1 MNKDIKI
8 QNLINSKEFQELKKI
23 GIELLKEKADFDI
36 IELFENVIDENA
48 WSRIFSFLINS
59 ERNHN
64 LGQTFLREWT
74 KKIKNRE
81 FDKFVKNLPD
91 INNSKIKTITEWTT
105 KNNRRIDIMVL
116 IQDLNLRTHSVIG
129 IENKLYS
136 DEGHNQLSDYQD
148 AIIENYPEQNK
159 IMFFLTPN
167 GRNSITSIDNSNCP
181 CIEVDYNTLS
191 DTCLEIVNESKNNQ
205 INLFLKSISKHIIKM
220 NNENIMKKQIE
231 SIISKI
237 YSDKE
242 NREAIN
248 ILINNLPNIS
258 TVFDRLEQYFS
269 TNNNFDIEIYQ
280 DKETT
285 EFKLHTKKLDK
296 LVEELGFGFCYMLHY
311 DGNSP
316 DIDDFIVLRLMLM
329 ADHKKLG
336 KDKVLELQRQFKF
349 PNSLNE
355 EKNWWQWKSI
365 WTGDS
370 YKLADLG
377 EKDFE
382 GLKNLL
388 EIGIDQTYD
397 ILKQN
402 ILNYKKKIK

>member
-1 MNKDIKI
+1 MNEDFKI
-8 QNLINSKEFQELKKI
+8 QNLINSEEFQELKTI
-23 GIELLKEKADFDI
+23 GIKLLNERADFDI
-36 IELFENVIDENA
+36 IELFENLIDENA

-64 LGQTFLREWT
+64 LGQVFLREWA
-74 KKIKNRE
+74 KKIKNSE

-91 INNSKIKTITEWTT
+91 LNNSKIKTITEWTT
-105 KNNRRIDIMVL
+105 KKNRRIDIMVL
-116 IQDLNLRTHSVIG
+116 IQDLNHRTHSVIG

-136 DEGHNQLSDYQD
+136 DEGQNQLSDYQD

-167 GRNSITSIDNSNCP
+167 GRNSITSIDNSSCP
-181 CIEVDYNTLS
+181 CVEIDYNTLS
-191 DTCLEIVNESKNNQ
+191 DTCLEIVNENDNNQ
-205 INLFLKSISKHIIKM
+205 INLFLKSISKHILKM
-220 NNENIMKKQIE
+220 NNENFMEEQIK

-258 TVFDRLEQYFS
+258 NVFEKLEQYFS
-269 TNNNFDIEIYQ
+269 TNNNFDISIFQ
-280 DKETT
+280 TK

-296 LVEELGFGFCYMLHY
+296 LAAELEIGFCYMLHY
-311 DGNSP
+311 NGNSP
-316 DIDDFIVLRLMLM
+316 DIDDFIVFRLMLM
-329 ADHKKLG
+329 ADHKELG
-336 KDKVLELQRQFKF
+336 KDRVLELQRQFKF
-349 PNSLNE
+349 PNNLNE

-370 YKLADLG
+370 YKLVDLG

-382 GLKNLL
+382 GLKKLL
-388 EIGIDQTYD
+388 ETSIEQTYD
-397 ILKQN
+397 ILKQK
-402 ILNYKKKIK
+402 ILNYKKNK